1 MPLKE
6 RARTA
11 PTDRDRQA
19 QWGIVA
25 AENQRLFLA
34 ETKAIRR
41 WQRRWHGRSRGFSA
55 FLTDASVSAARRV
68 AVSIRVR
75 RVVYNRIRPCA
86 VSPIENLNFKYFE
99 RL

>member
-11 PTDRDRQA
+11 STDRDRRA

-25 AENQRLFLA
+25 VENHRLFLA

-41 WQRRWHGRSRGFSA
+41 WQRRWHDSSRGFSA
-55 FLTDASVSAARRV
+55 FLTDASVSAERRV
-68 AVSIRVR
+68 AVSIRVKKSTLFTTEFA
-75 RVVYNRIRPCA
+75 RV
-86 VSPIENLNFKYFE
+86 L
-99 RL
+99 